1 MMKYR
6 FADTGNYLYESG
18 AFFLGVD
25 DQGREIGVKS
35 ERHAITIAGA
45 RAGKGA
51 CQIIPNL
58 LRWPEN
64 SLTIDPSGE
73 NVAATWQALEAAGK
87 KVVLLDPFHHAERH
101 YQVPARLRG
110 SVNVLDGMKPDGLTV
125 REDIRVIADGLVKR
139 YKVEDGTWD
148 NGAVS
153 VLAGYIAYVLADP
166 DPASRTLATVRHL
179 LTMPEGTR
187 DEILLDMSNQEGFGK
202 LARAAATIGLSK
214 TKKAGEY
221 FGSAV
226 DHADWLDSAP
236 FVELLGSSS
245 FSLSELKTGNV
256 AVFLVLPHEYINE
269 HSRFLRLFVRCALD
283 AMTKGGKGKRRCLF
297 LLDEFYSLGT
307 IDEIA
312 KAAGALPKFGAH
324 LWPFLQDLGQL
335 QALYG
340 AQLSETFFGNSD
352 AACFFGNSDQLTLK
366 YVSAALGKVTV
377 GDITAPPPQ
386 TAFDASAL
394 FAPSQSELAVARDH
408 HHAEERAAMNAYQH
422 ERAKVGTPRMTP
434 EDLAAYIGRGHL
446 DQVARRMIVFA
457 KQGDVLSPR
466 PAPYFDTPRHEP
478 QKIPKPAPPPQTAPI
493 PRQRIRIMARI
504 AVRFGLS
511 ATQAVLLEHAAKTF
525 GIAFV
530 PAFFLG
536 MFGFFDTITAPI
548 QAAKSAA
555 TFGVWMILIFTT
567 LKYVRIRSI

>member
-18 AFFLGVD
+18 AFFLGID

-110 SVNVLDGMKPDGLTV
+110 SVNLLDGMKPDGLTV

-187 DEILLDMSNQEGFGK
+187 EEILLDMSNQEGFGK

-256 AVFLVLPHEYINE
+256 AVFLVLPHEYLNE

-312 KAAGALPKFGAH
+312 KAAGALPKFGVH

-335 QALYG
+335 RDMYG
-340 AQLSETFFGNSD
+340 DTLSETFFGNSD
-352 AACFFGNSDQLTLK
+352 ATSFFGNTDNLTLG
-366 YVSAALGKVTV
+366 YISGSLGKVTT
-377 GDITAPPPQ
+377 DEIHAPPHLRETKPWYV
-386 TAFDASAL
+386 SPEK
-394 FAPSQSELAVARDH
+394 APDWNREN
-408 HHAEERAAMNAYQH
+408 NAKHTNEMAGYQH
-422 ERAKVGTPRMTP
+422 ERASLGTPRAAP
-434 EDLAAYIGRGHL
+434 EEVAAFVGR
-446 DQVARRMIVFA
+446 DSNSPVARRMIVFTKA
-457 KQGDVLSPR
+457 GDVLSLKLS
-466 PAPYFDTPRHEP
+466 PYFAP
-478 QKIPKPAPPPQTAPI
+478 QGWTQK
-493 PRQRIRIMARI
+493 QRYSDFAKSITQ
-504 AVRFGLS
+504 S
-511 ATQAVLLEHAAKTF
+511 ASAAKTEYLSEGINKLPKDEQIWVWILAVCAF
-525 GIAFV
+525 IVGTGVGGLILGIA
-530 PAFFLG
+530 A
-536 MFGFFDTITAPI
+536 M
-548 QAAKSAA
+548 AA
-555 TFGVWMILIFTT
+555 TIWAIN
-567 LKYVRIRSI
+567 KYDRRQSS